1 MIRGDL
7 AMESKPT
14 PPPPK
19 HQRVP
24 EDLIQQLDEANIQF
38 HEGKEHLE
46 AELDS
51 FEPDRQH
58 RLDRRRAELQE
69 AERRLEEVSKKIHE
83 NIQAK
88 DAEEDA
94 PRGGESGGTADT

>member
-1 MIRGDL
+1 
-7 AMESKPT
+7 MESKPT
-14 PPPPK
+14 PPSPA
-19 HQRVP
+19 QLRVP
-24 EDLIQQLDEANIQF
+24 EELIQQLDEANTQF

-83 NIQAK
+83 TIEKNSKVETQNAK
-88 DAEEDA
+88 SE
-94 PRGGESGGTADT
+94 